1 MTGFKKIV
9 AVSKELQLY
18 FQLKGDGGS
27 SPPFSAICMFPS
39 KNFTLVNGLNDK
51 EENGQPPGYPVPFPA
66 GFLGTS
72 KHLAGSLLLLLS
84 RKWPQDCLYHKHV
97 ERSLLGLP
105 QPLPARSHSASPSI
119 CQCRCHLS
127 LLRPKKVHSFFV
139 LLNEPPC
146 NLLWSNNRYFLLL
159 VSVGTNQGVV

>member
-1 MTGFKKIV
+1 MATACNHILGLSASKGSQAVLINSKIKSSEPTKRDRFKKIV

-51 EENGQPPGYPVPFPA
+51 EESGQPPGYPVPFPA

-84 RKWPQDCLYHKHV
+84 RKWLQDCLYHKHV

-105 QPLPARSHSASPSI
+105 QPLPARCHSASPSI
-119 CQCRCHLS
+119 CQCR
-127 LLRPKKVHSFFV
+127 
-139 LLNEPPC
+139 
-146 NLLWSNNRYFLLL
+146 
-159 VSVGTNQGVV
+159 